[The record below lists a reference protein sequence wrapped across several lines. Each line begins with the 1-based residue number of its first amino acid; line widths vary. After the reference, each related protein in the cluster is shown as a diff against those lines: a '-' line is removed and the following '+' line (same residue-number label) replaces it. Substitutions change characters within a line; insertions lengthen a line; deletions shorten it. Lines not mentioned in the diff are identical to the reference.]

1 MRMFTALL
9 LALVVGMGSLVLL
22 YANRNL
28 RFEAYRRRFTVVGGS
43 LVAASA
49 ALVVAD
55 DLLVVA
61 AAWVATSILTVAL
74 IETGPAD
81 GTVRR
86 AVRARRSFAI
96 GDAAVLVAV
105 GTLVA
110 SSGSTSLDSVDQ
122 AGPIALA
129 VAGTLLVVAA
139 AARCASG
146 PFVRWLPDSLGAP
159 TPSSALL
166 HAGVVNGG
174 AILLIKVAP
183 ATAGTLPAAV
193 LAVAVGAV
201 TCAIGLAV
209 GRTRPDVKG
218 QLAWST
224 IAQMS
229 FTLVL
234 CGLGLHIA
242 AGLHLVAHGFFKGT
256 RFLGSGGTVR
266 QVVRARRAPLAP
278 HGRAVPA
285 FAVAGLG
292 IAGIAT
298 AATLAAAGADLHGNL
313 AVAAVLAW
321 FATGSAMA
329 AALPRTPAL
338 AGRSSVVLGGC
349 GLLVGYLL
357 VTLQLEHAVSGQL
370 SVAAPALSAGW
381 TAPVLVALCLVAAVH
396 ARRTPA
402 WAPALGRATR
412 PRTFDL
418 PKVALRPAR
427 RRPPAPP
434 VATPPT
440 PAATSPARPRRP
452 QRPALAPRGA

>member
-1 MRMFTALL
+1 MFTALL
-9 LALVVGMGSLVLL
+9 LALVVGMGSIVLL
-22 YANRNL
+22 YARRNL
-28 RFEAYRRRFTVVGGS
+28 RFEPYRRRFTVVGAL
-43 LVAASA
+43 LVASSA
-49 ALVVAD
+49 TLVVAD
-55 DLLVVA
+55 DLLVLA
-61 AAWVATSILTVAL
+61 AAWVATSVLTVAL

-86 AVRARRSFAI
+86 AIRARRSFAI
-96 GDAAVLVAV
+96 GDVGVIVAAGA
-105 GTLVA
+105 LVA
-110 SSGSTSLDSVDQ
+110 SSGSTSLASVDQ

-129 VAGTLLVVAA
+129 VAGVLLVVAA

-278 HGRAVPA
+278 HGRSVPA
-285 FAVAGLG
+285 FAIAGL
-292 IAGIAT
+292 AT
-298 AATLAAAGADLHGNL
+298 AGTLVATGADLHGNL

-338 AGRSSVVLGGC
+338 AGRSGVVLGGC

-370 SVAAPALSAGW
+370 ELAAPALSAW
-381 TAPVLVALCLVAAVH
+381 WMAPLLVALCLVGALH

-427 RRPPAPP
+427 TR
-434 VATPPT
+434 
-440 PAATSPARPRRP
+440 PAAAPAARPRPRRP
-452 QRPALAPRGA
+452 ERPALAPLGA